1 MGNSNGRPLMK
12 PKGKHPHNR
21 LNDKS
26 VKAASPGYHADGNG
40 LYLVVDESGA
50 RRWALRT
57 TIRGKRREL
66 GLGGYPLVPLSDA
79 RQEALEMRR
88 VARKGEDPIAERHKR
103 RKSVPTFAEAA
114 HKVHADKMKAWRN
127 GKHAAQWI
135 NTLEQYAFPTIGNR
149 PLHEID
155 TPDIL
160 NVLSPIW
167 LEKPET
173 ARRVRQ
179 RIASVMSWA
188 KAAGHR
194 SGENPV
200 DGVAEGL
207 PKHKTV
213 QKHFAALPY
222 AEVPQFI
229 SDLGGTDV
237 GLSARLAFE
246 FLILTAG
253 RTNEVLGAQ
262 RKEIDK
268 AIWTVPAER
277 MKGERKHRVPLSDRC
292 LEIIIE
298 AEAISDGGPFLFPGA
313 ITGKPLSNM
322 VFLMTLRRMGIEVT
336 AHGFRSAF
344 RDWSA
349 ERTHFPHQVCEMAL
363 AHTIKDKAEA
373 AYRRG
378 DMIDKRRELM
388 AAWAAFVTSDGA
400 DVIPLPAAEGKPRAG
415 IRVEVPQ

>member
-1 MGNSNGRPLMK
+1 MK
-12 PKGKHPHNR
+12 PRGKHPHHR

-26 VKAASPGYHADGNG
+26 VKAAPPGYHADGGG

-50 RRWALRT
+50 RRWSLRT

-66 GLGGYPLVPLSDA
+66 GLGGYPLVALAMA
-79 RQEALEMRR
+79 REEALALRR
-88 VARKGEDPIAERHKR
+88 VARMGSDPIADRQKR
-103 RKSVPTFAEAA
+103 RGGVPTFAEAA
-114 HKVHADKMKAWRN
+114 RKVHAEKSLAWKN
-127 GKHAAQWI
+127 AKHSAQWI
-135 NTLEQYAFPTIGNR
+135 TTLEQYVFPAIGNR
-149 PLHEID
+149 CLHEID

-167 LEKPET
+167 LTKPET

-179 RIASVMSWA
+179 HIASVMSWA

-194 SGENPV
+194 LGENPV
-200 DGVAEGL
+200 VGAAEGL
-207 PKHKTV
+207 PK
-213 QKHFAALPY
+213 QKIRPKHHAALPY
-222 AEVPQFI
+222 AEVPQFV
-229 SDLGGTDV
+229 SDLDDAGIGIST
-237 GLSARLAFE
+237 RLAFE

-253 RTNEVLGAQ
+253 RTGEVLGA
-262 RKEIDK
+262 RHKEIDK
-268 AIWTVPAER
+268 GAAIWTVPAER
-277 MKGERKHRVPLSDRC
+277 MKGARAHRVPLSDRS
-292 LEIIIE
+292 LEIIAE
-298 AEAISDGGPFLFPGA
+298 AEVISDGGPFLFPGG
-313 ITGKPLSNM
+313 TPGKPLSNM
-322 VFLMTLRRMGIEVT
+322 VFLMALRRMGIEAT

-349 ERTHFPHQVCEMAL
+349 EATHFPHQVCEMAL

-400 DVIPLPAAEGKPRAG
+400 DIVRLPTRGRAS
-415 IRVEVPQ
+415 

>member
-1 MGNSNGRPLMK
+1 MK

-26 VKAASPGYHADGNG
+26 VKAAPPGYHADGNG

-66 GLGGYPLVPLSDA
+66 GLGGYPLVALAMA
-79 RQEALEMRR
+79 REEAFALRR
-88 VARKGEDPIAERHKR
+88 VARRGGDPLADRQKR
-103 RKSVPTFAEAA
+103 RGNVPTFAEAA
-114 HKVHADKMKAWRN
+114 RKVHAEKLKGWKNA
-127 GKHAAQWI
+127 KHADQWI
-135 NTLEQYAFPTIGNR
+135 TTLERHVFPSIGNR
-149 PLHEID
+149 QLHEID

-167 LEKPET
+167 LTRPET
-173 ARRVRQ
+173 ARRIRQ

-188 KAAGHR
+188 KASGYR

-207 PKHKTV
+207 PKQKKS

-229 SDLGGTDV
+229 LDLGNTDI
-237 GLSARLAFE
+237 GPSARLAFE

-253 RTNEVLGAQ
+253 RTNEILGA
-262 RKEIDK
+262 RPKEIDEDK
-268 AIWTVPAER
+268 AIWTVPAVR
-277 MKGERKHRVPLSDRC
+277 MKTDRPHRVPLSDRC
-292 LEIIIE
+292 FEIIAE
-298 AEAISDGGPFLFPGA
+298 AEAISDGGPFLFPGS

-322 VFLMTLRRMGIEVT
+322 ALLMTLRRMGIQDTV
-336 AHGFRSAF
+336 HGFRSAF

-349 ERTHFPHQVCEMAL
+349 ECTHFPHQVCEMAL
-363 AHTIKDKAEA
+363 AHTIKNKAEA

-388 AAWAAFVTSDGA
+388 AAWAAFVTSCGA
-400 DVIPLPAAEGKPRAG
+400 EVAHLPVLGRAS
-415 IRVEVPQ
+415 

>member
-1 MGNSNGRPLMK
+1 MK
-12 PKGKHPHNR
+12 PKAPHPHNR

-26 VKAASPGYHADGNG
+26 VKAAPPGYHADGGG
-40 LYLVVDESGA
+40 LYLVVDKSGA
-50 RRWALRT
+50 RRWALRA

-66 GLGGYPLVPLSDA
+66 GLGGYPLVTLAEA
-79 RQEALEMRR
+79 RHEALELRR
-88 VARKGEDPIAERHKR
+88 VARKGGDPKADRQKR
-103 RKSVPTFAEAA
+103 RGNVPTFAEAA
-114 HKVHADKMKAWRN
+114 RMVHAENTKGWKNA
-127 GKHAAQWI
+127 KHSAQWI
-135 NTLEQYAFPTIGNR
+135 TTLERYVFPAIGNR
-149 PLHEID
+149 LLHEID

-160 NVLSPIW
+160 KVLSPIW

-179 RIASVMSWA
+179 RIGSVMRWA

-194 SGENPV
+194 PGDNPV
-200 DGVAEGL
+200 DNVTEGL
-207 PKHKTV
+207 PK
-213 QKHFAALPY
+213 QPNRLKHHAALPY

-277 MKGERKHRVPLSDRC
+277 MKGARKHRVPLSDRC
-292 LEIIIE
+292 LEIISE

-322 VFLMTLRRMGIEVT
+322 VFLMTLRRMGVDVT

-378 DMIDKRRELM
+378 DMIDKRRDLM

-400 DVIPLPAAEGKPRAG
+400 DVVLLRPTEGAK
-415 IRVEVPQ
+415 